1 MQSCLEVLGEI
12 LGEFVKEFVS
22 RNFFNLL
29 CLVTPWLG
37 YGLGLGLCHMM
48 GGGLGPPL
56 VLGWK
61 NLLYFIFNPDVVG
74 APPPA
79 PYGD

>member
-48 GGGLGPPL
+48 GGGLGTPL
-56 VLGWK
+56 VLG
-61 NLLYFIFNPDVVG
+61 LEEFVVFYF
-74 APPPA
+74 
-79 PYGD
+79 